1 MDDDMVARI
10 ARQRC
15 GYEVADAVILVSP
28 FAQVIDTITALA
40 NRLQALQDS
49 LSGRAHMQMT
59 RREKFWVALIWAG
72 LIATVLLLYAAVP
85 AEARHHH
92 GGGCASGQILI
103 RHSGRCVSKG
113 SAAAREVYHPRRVS
127 RADRREERRAAG
139 KARLEARQ
147 ATHDARAAG
156 LNPALSYA
164 RVVEPEAESPPEV
177 RCGTWEPS
185 SVGWPI
191 RWVRAQGLAQNG
203 WRL

>member
-1 MDDDMVARI
+1 
-10 ARQRC
+10 
-15 GYEVADAVILVSP
+15 
-28 FAQVIDTITALA
+28 
-40 NRLQALQDS
+40 
-49 LSGRAHMQMT
+49 MQMT

-103 RHSGRCVSKG
+103 RHSGRCVAKG
-113 SAAAREVYHPRRVS
+113 SAAAREVYHPRGLS
-127 RADRREERRAAG
+127 RGEARRAE
-139 KARLEARQ
+139 REATQ
-147 ATHDARAAG
+147 QEHEARAAG
-156 LNPALSYA
+156 RNPTLAYA
-164 RVVEPEAESPPEV
+164 RVVEPEAAPPEA